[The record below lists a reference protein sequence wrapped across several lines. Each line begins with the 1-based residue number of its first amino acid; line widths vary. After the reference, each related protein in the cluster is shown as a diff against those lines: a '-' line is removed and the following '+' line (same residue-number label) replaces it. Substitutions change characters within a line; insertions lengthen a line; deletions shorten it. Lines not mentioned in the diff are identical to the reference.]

1 MQISSEVSLPI
12 LLSKVENS
20 NTEINYVLPAGAGAA
35 LFGSLGAGAVAG
47 VPQGFS
53 SGAGQI
59 PAGVALPGA
68 IGGGLLIATAPAFV
82 AGVAL
87 LLVPIG
93 LSAVAVFPPFER
105 PRSPGFENTVA
116 VIHTEED
123 EQLQPRHLRQ
133 RRSISVLDEVP
144 SKLFFLRPIDTLI
157 YTFC

>member
-133 RRSISVLDEVP
+133 RRSINILDKVP
-144 SKLFFLRPIDTLI
+144 SKLVFFETNCFID
-157 YTFC
+157 YTFR

>member
-1 MQISSEVSLPI
+1 MFL
-12 LLSKVENS
+12 
-20 NTEINYVLPAGAGAA
+20 AGAGAA

-59 PAGVALPGA
+59 PAGVAIPGA

-116 VIHTEED
+116 VIHTEEE

-133 RRSISVLDEVP
+133 RRSINVLDEVP
-144 SKLFFLRPIDTLI
+144 SKLVFLRHIDKLI
-157 YTFC
+157 YTFL